1 MRPLIVTC
9 HRQLT
14 VVEFAW
20 IESCLKH
27 GSRLPEAKFLLR
39 SSHSA
44 SHNAS
49 HGPLSHQGAAA
60 TSVGG
65 VSPSNADFPADRES
79 GAFSERIRSGHVGA
93 AGDSVGRDEGGG
105 KDEEGNGGVPGLTL
119 ARQLP
124 EGSIG
129 GKEEGS
135 DEEEEN
141 GAATGCA
148 TVQGG
153 RQVSELSEE
162 EKAFWMEVIFES
174 AAWAAVVGEEEGG
187 GREGGSGGGYGGK
200 RGWGGGGRGGG
211 KWGGGG
217 GKRRYVS
224 GTDRFGAEW
233 KRWKPGEKG
242 EKGGKRGKGG
252 RGDEEIDGVGGMGLS
267 GRVIQLV
274 REGEE
279 VLGHTQGL
287 CVAGGE
293 REDEKEGGREEVAQ
307 GRREGAREGEEV
319 LGHTQGLCVAGGERE
334 SGRER
339 ENGGEREKEEERERG
354 EVVQRGMESG
364 REGESGLGDEWR
376 WFSYYKALSVLEK
389 LPFRIVSAQQV
400 QGLPSIGSSLQGKIQ
415 EILSYGMIK
424 KLRAYQAD
432 DMVRTLSLFS
442 ARSGELAPAPPAGS
456 TPLTTARSTASHA
469 FNLHT
474 VPSLLFLP
482 LSPSPTGHRSL
493 RQLAGD
499 PGLTPTQQIA
509 LRFHDDMNK
518 RIPRDEVAA
527 MAALVVKEGEALQP
541 GVSAARGECCEGWV
555 LPGVSAAWATATSW
569 RGWWVGRLKHV
580 GMVTEGLVVPS
591 FFPVPV
597 WSPQPHTFLSSH
609 HSHCSFLEG
618 LVGRLKHVSL
628 VTEDL
633 VVPSFSF
640 SSRSHPAVRRAP
652 TLTSPS
658 HLTRVIGACHRG
670 FLDRLVGR
678 LKLVGFLT
686 EDLMVGTHHSQQVM
700 RGCKAVKSN
709 VALEKLMG
717 LLKHVGF
724 LTGDLVVGTH
734 HSQQPHGEGKG
745 VDTYFGLC
753 RQAGREQRHRIDFK
767 VPGTAA
773 GKSVS
778 CGSERAVFD
787 FLGLPWLEP
796 HERNL

>member
-1 MRPLIVTC
+1 MRTAFMTC
-9 HRQLT
+9 HFQVT
-14 VVEFAW
+14 VVDFAW

-49 HGPLSHQGAAA
+49 HGPQSHQGGAACVA
-60 TSVGG
+60 D
-65 VSPSNADFPADRES
+65 ADFPAGREVK
-79 GAFSERIRSGHVGA
+79 GVSERIRNGHVDA
-93 AGDSVGRDEGGG
+93 AGDSAGRDEGGARSG
-105 KDEEGNGGVPGLTL
+105 GGEWMDEEGNGGASGLTL
-119 ARQLP
+119 ARQLQ
-124 EGSIG
+124 EGKTG

-141 GAATGCA
+141 GAAVGRA
-148 TVQGG
+148 FAQGG
-153 RQVSELSEE
+153 RQDSELSEE

-174 AAWAAVVGEEEGG
+174 AAWAAVVGEEEVG

-233 KRWKPGEKG
+233 KRWKAGEKG

-252 RGDEEIDGVGGMGLS
+252 GGDEEIDGVGGMGLS

-334 SGRER
+334 DEKEGRR
-339 ENGGEREKEEERERG
+339 ENEAERG
-354 EVVQRGMESG
+354 RGEAVQRGREG
-364 REGESGLGDEWR
+364 LTEGESGENAEEGRLGREEREEGRGREGGERGSREGDTQWSDSHEGTCLGDEWRWFSYYKARSVLEKLPSNPHPLHSLFFFPITSHSGLGDEWRWFSYYKALTLGDEWR

-389 LPFRIVSAQQV
+389 LPFRIRSAQQV
-400 QGLPSIGSSLQGKIQ
+400 QGLPSIGSSLEGKIQ

-432 DMVRTLSLFS
+432 DMVRTLALFGTVWGVGP
-442 ARSGELAPAPPAGS
+442 R
-456 TPLTTARSTASHA
+456 TARRFYSA
-469 FNLHT
+469 
-474 VPSLLFLP
+474 
-482 LSPSPTGHRSL
+482 GHRSL
-493 RQLAGD
+493 RQLAAD
-499 PGLTPTQQIA
+499 PGLTPTQRIA
-509 LRFHDDMNK
+509 LRFHEDMNK

-527 MAALVVKEGEALQP
+527 MAALVVKDGEALQP
-541 GVSAARGECCEGWV
+541 GISIVCGGSYRRGK
-555 LPGVSAAWATATSW
+555 ATS
-569 RGWWVGRLKHV
+569 GD
-580 GMVTEGLVVPS
+580 MDFIIT
-591 FFPVPV
+591 
-597 WSPQPHTFLSSH
+597 
-609 HSHCSFLEG
+609 
-618 LVGRLKHVSL
+618 
-628 VTEDL
+628 
-633 VVPSFSF
+633 
-640 SSRSHPAVRRAP
+640 HPD
-652 TLTSPS
+652 
-658 HLTRVIGACHRG
+658 GASHRG
-670 FLDRLVGR
+670 FLEKLVSC
-678 LKLVGFLT
+678 LKLVGFLS
-686 EDLMVGTHHSQQVM
+686 EDLM
-700 RGCKAVKSN
+700 
-709 VALEKLMG
+709 
-717 LLKHVGF
+717 
-724 LTGDLVVGTH
+724 VGTH

-767 VPGTAA
+767 VYPWEQYPFGLIQWT
-773 GKSVS
+773 GND
-778 CGSERAVFD
+778 VFNRRMRLFAEAKGYRLD
-787 FLGLPWLEP
+787 DHGLVL
-796 HERNL
+796 RDA